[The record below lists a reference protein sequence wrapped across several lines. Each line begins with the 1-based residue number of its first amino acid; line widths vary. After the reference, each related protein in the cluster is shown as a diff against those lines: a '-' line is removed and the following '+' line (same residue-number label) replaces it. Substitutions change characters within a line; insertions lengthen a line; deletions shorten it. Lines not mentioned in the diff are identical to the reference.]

1 MFFRDYFIRREAQKL
16 RSNELLRSMQE
27 IKRSFKQVKAEILE
41 VSSDKHKFAYL
52 LAEKEGFSGSP
63 EEYWLKAESS
73 INGMLEWLTK
83 YEEDH
88 KETLKTTRML
98 IRKQI

>member
-16 RSNELLRSMQE
+16 RKNELLLSMRE
-27 IKRSFKQVKAEILE
+27 IKRNFNNVKQEILE
-41 VSSDKHKFAYL
+41 VSSDKQKFAYL

-63 EEYWLKAESS
+63 EEYWLSAENS
-73 INGMLEWLTK
+73 IKGMLEWLAN
-83 YEEDH
+83 YEENH